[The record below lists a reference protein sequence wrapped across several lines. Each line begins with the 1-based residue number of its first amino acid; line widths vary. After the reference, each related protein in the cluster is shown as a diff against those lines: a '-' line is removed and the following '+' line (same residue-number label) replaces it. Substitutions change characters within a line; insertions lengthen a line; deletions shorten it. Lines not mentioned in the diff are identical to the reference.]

1 MICREKHPHQSALR
15 ANEEEER
22 GIIRMEQK
30 KRKIPERQCL
40 GCNRHAPKAELLR
53 VVRDP
58 DGKVSLD
65 FKGRSPGRG
74 AYICRSV
81 DCLRKARKNR
91 RISNSLKCEIPDEIW
106 DGMEQELTAHVEDA
120 E

>member
-1 MICREKHPHQSALR
+1 
-15 ANEEEER
+15 
-22 GIIRMEQK
+22 MEQK

-58 DGKVSLD
+58 DGNVSLD
-65 FKGRSPGRG
+65 FSGRKAGRG

-81 DCLRKARKNR
+81 ECLRRARKNR
-91 RISNSLKCEIPDEIW
+91 RIAGNLKCEIPELVYDE
-106 DGMEQELTAHVEDA
+106 MERELASYDEA